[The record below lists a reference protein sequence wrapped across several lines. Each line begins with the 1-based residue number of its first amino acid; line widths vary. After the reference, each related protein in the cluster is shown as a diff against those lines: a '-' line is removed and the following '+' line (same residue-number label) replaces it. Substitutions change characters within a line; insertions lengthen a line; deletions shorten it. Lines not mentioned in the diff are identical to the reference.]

1 MTQPKKHEPMKKMKI
16 TKILASLLLVFA
28 LGVAP
33 TAALAEP
40 TETQEGTVLPKPSV
54 PTPVVDEAGLFSS
67 SVKSQ
72 LIDSLKA
79 LSNFN
84 GSQVVIV
91 TVNSL
96 NGLDKSE
103 YAYTLG
109 DEWGIG
115 QKGTDNGV
123 VILIKPKT
131 GDTAEGK
138 GQVFIATGRG
148 SEGVLTDAFCSDLV
162 NDVMIPKF
170 KENDY
175 EGAVLEV
182 VKIIAPMMR
191 GEYSMDDYL
200 KKKKQEDAVTAWM
213 GSTFCCLWPFLL
225 IFWYYFLRRT
235 YIPKRRFTYTGS
247 GSSWSSRYYDDDDY
261 GSSRSSSSWSSSS
274 SSGGGYSY
282 GGGSFGG
289 GGAGGSW

>member
-1 MTQPKKHEPMKKMKI
+1 MFEPMKSLKI
-16 TKILASLLLVFA
+16 TKIFAFLVLVFA
-28 LGVAP
+28 LGYAP
-33 TAALAEP
+33 VQALAAEN
-40 TETQEGTVLPKPSV
+40 ESQEGKVLPRPAQ

-72 LIDSLKA
+72 LIDTLKA
-79 LSNFN
+79 LSNYN

-96 NGLDKSE
+96 NGLDKAE

-115 QKGTDNGV
+115 QRDTDNGV

-131 GDTAEGK
+131 GDSAEGR
-138 GQVFIATGRG
+138 GQVFIAPGRG
-148 SEGVLTDAFCSDLV
+148 SEAILTDAFCDNLV
-162 NDVMIPKF
+162 QDVMIPKF

-182 VKIIAPMMR
+182 VNIIVPMMR
-191 GEYSMDDYL
+191 GEYSMEDYL
-200 KKKKQEDAVTAWM
+200 KKKKQEDAVFAWL
-213 GSTFCCLWPFLL
+213 GSSMCCLWPF
-225 IFWYYFLRRT
+225 IIFFWYYFLRRT
-235 YIPKRRFTYTGS
+235 YIPKRRRNYMDS
-247 GSSWSSRYYDDDDY
+247 SSSWSRSYYDDDY
-261 GSSRSSSSWSSSS
+261 GSSRSSSSWSSSSS

>member
-1 MTQPKKHEPMKKMKI
+1 MKRLKI
-16 TKILASLLLVFA
+16 TKILAFLVLVLSLGYVPMP
-28 LGVAP
+28 V
-33 TAALAEP
+33 LAQ
-40 TETQEGTVLPKPSV
+40 TSDSQEGKVLPRPAQ
-54 PTPVVDEAGLFSS
+54 PTPVVDEAGLFSAA
-67 SVKSQ
+67 VKSQ

-79 LSNFN
+79 LSNYN
-84 GSQVVIV
+84 GSQVVVV

-96 NGLDKSE
+96 NGLEKAE

-115 QKGTDNGV
+115 QQGMDNGV

-131 GDTAEGK
+131 GDTSEGK
-138 GQVFIATGRG
+138 GQVFIAPGRG
-148 SEGVLTDAFCSDLV
+148 AEGVLPDAFCSELV

-170 KENDY
+170 KQNDY
-175 EGAVLEV
+175 EGAVLDV

-191 GEYSMDDYL
+191 GEYSVEDYEKLKHEDDALY
-200 KKKKQEDAVTAWM
+200 AWL
-213 GSTFCCLWPFLL
+213 GSSLCCLWPFLL
-225 IFWYYFLRRT
+225 FFWYYFLRRT
-235 YIPKRRFTYTGS
+235 FIPKRRWTS
-247 GSSWSSRYYDDDDY
+247 GSSWSSSYYDDDY
-261 GSSRSSSSWSSSS
+261 GSSRHSSSSWSSSSS